1 MAELWYGHF
10 DSTPEDPRK
19 LLASDWAAYIE
30 TFITSGIR
38 SGGSNLR
45 VVQASEPLAVNIEPG
60 AANVRGYIMQI
71 REDLDGA
78 NHLLRLPEAHPSFP
92 RIDRI
97 VLRLD
102 RRIAARYVKP
112 MVLMGTAAANPQPPA
127 LTRNENEVYELSLA
141 QIRVNAGAR
150 FITSVNITDERF
162 SSELCGV
169 INSVLGLDPSSWQSQ
184 FDEFFDAFT
193 ADSNERDEDFIK
205 DQWDKFTAWM
215 NELQQ
220 WTDNQKEY
228 FKQLGDEITNLI
240 KGLETQSFTL
250 INNNFDDWSVKR
262 GCRIRTEFNE
272 DGAGKVKSIT
282 SSIRVI
288 ALDFVLAVKETEFLE
303 DGSIRETINFN
314 PWEATEGD
322 ITTRTTAFAIS
333 RRTFF
338 NEDGSIETEVV

>member
-1 MAELWYGHF
+1 MSKLWYGHF
-10 DSTPEDPRK
+10 DSTPDDPRQ
-19 LLASDWAAYIE
+19 LPAADWANYIQ
-30 TFITSGIR
+30 TFITNGILNGGTNLQVSAKSGMWVRIDKGR
-38 SGGSNLR
+38 
-45 VVQASEPLAVNIEPG
+45 ANIE
-60 AANVRGYIMQI
+60 GYIFMVE
-71 REDLDGA
+71 EDIKGRY
-78 NHLLRLPEAHPSFP
+78 HEIELPPSHPVSP

-102 RRIAARYVKP
+102 RSLAVRKITP
-112 MVLMGTAAANPQPPA
+112 EVLQGDAGPNPQPKP
-127 LTRNENEVYELSLA
+127 LTRDGVIWELSLA
-141 QIRVNAGAR
+141 QIRVAPQTAGLVN
-150 FITSVNITDERF
+150 TNITDERF

-193 ADSNERDEDFIK
+193 ADSNERDEAFIK
-205 DQWDKFTAWM
+205 GQWDKFTAWM

-228 FKQLGDEITNLI
+228 FKQLGSEITNLI

-303 DGSIRETINFN
+303 DGSIREKINFN
-314 PWEATEGD
+314 PWEAKEGD
-322 ITTRTTAFAIS
+322 ITTRTTTFAIS